1 MMKWIVIVLTAIFTG
16 LKLASVIS
24 WSWWL
29 VLSPVII
36 YIGLP
41 VVIFV
46 VLAGCA
52 VVLFMFKAAGEA
64 YREIA
69 NGIKDGI
76 QKSDDK

>member
-41 VVIFV
+41 FVIVTVIGLCALVVWLFR
-46 VLAGCA
+46 A
-52 VVLFMFKAAGEA
+52 VETA

-69 NGIKDGI
+69 NGIKEGI
-76 QKSDDK
+76 QDTDDR